1 LLKAV
6 VFDCDGVLVDS
17 EKAVF
22 AGIVAVFARW
32 GVDCLVT
39 GPASSLYGASVFEVI
54 SELERRLGGP
64 VEVGEVAQE
73 LDAEIRAAIAGGV
86 RAMD

>member
-1 LLKAV
+1 MERRPAPAARGWLSLLLKAV

-32 GVDCLVT
+32 GIDCLVT
-39 GPASSLYGASVFEVI
+39 GPASRLYGA
-54 SELERRLGGP
+54 
-64 VEVGEVAQE
+64 
-73 LDAEIRAAIAGGV
+73 
-86 RAMD
+86 